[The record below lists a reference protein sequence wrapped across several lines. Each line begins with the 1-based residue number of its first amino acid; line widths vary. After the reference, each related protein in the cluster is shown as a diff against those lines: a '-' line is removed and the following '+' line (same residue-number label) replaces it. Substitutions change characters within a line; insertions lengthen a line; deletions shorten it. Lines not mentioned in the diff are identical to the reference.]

1 MKEKNNKLLVFI
13 ILLILIVIVGYFAF
27 TAYKKNKEKDVEENK
42 PFITKEGYL
51 LINTTG
57 NKEER
62 ANISEVI
69 KNDNNTYTLKGL
81 QISRYTIT
89 ENEYDYLK
97 NQVPLIV
104 DEIKYYFTWSD
115 KYNEYIFASKENDK
129 EYYLEKDN
137 STGNYFVNIHNDPS
151 IVYKITDKKVEITID
166 ENTECEIK
174 DTNEKVSAKRIFEEQ
189 EATYGT
195 YCFEIENKKCKKII
209 FELGGI

>member
-1 MKEKNNKLLVFI
+1 MKEKNNKLVVCI
-13 ILLILIVIVGYFAF
+13 ILIILIIITSYFIY
-27 TAYKKNKEKDVEENK
+27 TAYKKNKEKDIKESKSV
-42 PFITKEGYL
+42 ITEEGYL

-62 ANISEVI
+62 ANINEII

-97 NQVPLIV
+97 NQVPLVV
-104 DEIKYYFTWSD
+104 DGIKYYFTWSD
-115 KYNEYIFASKENDK
+115 KYNEYIFVSKENNK

-137 STGNYFVNIHNDPS
+137 ATGNYFVNIHDDPS
-151 IVYKITDKKVEITID
+151 IVYRITDKKVEITID
-166 ENTECEIK
+166 ENIECEIK
-174 DTNEKVSAKRIFEEQ
+174 DTNEKILAKRIFEEQ

-195 YCFEIENKKCKKII
+195 YYFEIENKKCKKII
-209 FELGGI
+209 FEF